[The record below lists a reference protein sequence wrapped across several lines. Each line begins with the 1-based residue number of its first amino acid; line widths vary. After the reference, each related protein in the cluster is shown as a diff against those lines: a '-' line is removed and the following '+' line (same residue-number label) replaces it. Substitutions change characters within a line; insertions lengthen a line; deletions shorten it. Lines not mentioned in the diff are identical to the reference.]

1 MKRTLAALAVGA
13 ILGALALAAPAPAH
27 ATPVPAPSP
36 SPTVTTP
43 ADPCALPAPSPDE
56 TIEVPKV
63 AEETPAPTL
72 RRIPRLPLP
81 VACFVEF
88 KDLCEG
94 ETEVTL
100 HNPIPHVT
108 IVYQVAEE
116 GSTRSVGFGESETTT
131 IASTFSP
138 FRVWIVFDA
147 EHKLPIA
154 KHTYVEPKG
163 CTSPSP
169 SPSVSPSESPE
180 PQLPVTG
187 RDLTVP
193 IGVGGVSLAG
203 LLGLGVWA
211 LVRRRRSAA

>member
-1 MKRTLAALAVGA
+1 MKRAIAAIGAAL
-13 ILGALALAAPAPAH
+13 LGGLLLAAPAH
-27 ATPVPAPSP
+27 ATPVPSPSP
-36 SPTVTTP
+36 SPTVVTP
-43 ADPCALPAPSPDE
+43 ADPCALPSPSPDATLE
-56 TIEVPKV
+56 ELPKV
-63 AEETPAPTL
+63 AEQSPAPTM
-72 RRIPRLPLP
+72 RRVPRLPLP

-116 GSTRSVGFGESETTT
+116 DSTRSVGFGETETTT

-138 FRVWIVFDA
+138 FRVWIVFDGK
-147 EHKLPIA
+147 HKLPIA

-163 CTSPSP
+163 CQTASPSP
-169 SPSVSPSESPE
+169 SPSVSESPE

-187 RDLTVP
+187 RDYTVP
-193 IGVGGVSLAG
+193 IGIAGVAG
-203 LLGLGVWA
+203 LGLVA
-211 LVRRRRSAA
+211 CLVGLLRRRRSAA